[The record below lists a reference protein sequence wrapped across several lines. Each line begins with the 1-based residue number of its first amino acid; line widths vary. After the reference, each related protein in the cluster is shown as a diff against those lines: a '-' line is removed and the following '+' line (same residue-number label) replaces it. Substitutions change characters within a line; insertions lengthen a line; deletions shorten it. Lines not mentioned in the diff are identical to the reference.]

1 MPKKDNPRANAG
13 TKARRTRRKRRSA
26 RRRSL
31 RDPQT
36 HRRTTTEIELP
47 EWLPPAVAMHAP
59 QISCQTAS
67 DELVLRRLAS
77 DPRMTQVWMEL
88 LKKKRLNHA
97 STENFK
103 YPPTSET
110 NWSANARAI
119 FRRAQRVERKLS
131 PADKL
136 WAKKLKAYAAMIGY
150 AESLTWEKQL
160 PIQERALVALFDR
173 IFELA
178 RSESVPVSR
187 PVADEKRSH
196 MLEMAKLIRT
206 DAAASSERFG
216 PLIDAAIA
224 YEGDADRK
232 APPEGEPLF
241 VHRQRRGDER
251 QTAFVLQ
258 LVEATTAI
266 FGQPLYG
273 IVSIV
278 TNVAFDC
285 RDWTDARVR
294 KGTKRTNPLL
304 APGPTDP

>member
-36 HRRTTTEIELP
+36 HRRTNTEIELP
-47 EWLPPAVAMHAP
+47 EWLPPAVATHAQ

-103 YPPTSET
+103 YPPASET
-110 NWSANARAI
+110 NWS
-119 FRRAQRVERKLS
+119 
-131 PADKL
+131 
-136 WAKKLKAYAAMIGY
+136 
-150 AESLTWEKQL
+150 
-160 PIQERALVALFDR
+160 
-173 IFELA
+173 
-178 RSESVPVSR
+178 
-187 PVADEKRSH
+187 
-196 MLEMAKLIRT
+196 
-206 DAAASSERFG
+206 
-216 PLIDAAIA
+216 
-224 YEGDADRK
+224 
-232 APPEGEPLF
+232 
-241 VHRQRRGDER
+241 
-251 QTAFVLQ
+251 
-258 LVEATTAI
+258 
-266 FGQPLYG
+266 
-273 IVSIV
+273 
-278 TNVAFDC
+278 
-285 RDWTDARVR
+285 DARVR